1 MPLITVY
8 STILYVY
15 FIKIIITRNWPQG
28 LVSHLV
34 LWYSVI
40 SVAVIFFINP
50 ILDENRWAN
59 RFKTWFPKLIIPI
72 LIMMFISMG
81 IRIREYGITENR
93 YFVVALGLWVFG
105 IMLYF
110 AFSKKLNNIIIPIFL
125 SIIAINSVFGPLSSF
140 AISKSS
146 QNKRLES
153 ILVKNSMLKD
163 NKIIK
168 VSGDIPIDDKM
179 ETGMILKYFE
189 NNHSL
194 EDVKYLPKD
203 FRIGDMETVFGFP
216 YVEKNPYQDNHFFYN
231 LDYTGKAF
239 EITGYDYFLESYS
252 IMGKTVNFDDA
263 DISYD
268 GNNFEFRIME
278 KDSDLY
284 KANLKEYV
292 VDIMKKHEK
301 DNTHG
306 KNLLDLDKATIIDE
320 NDKVK
325 VKFVITNFGGRTNTI
340 SNEPIIE
347 NIDYYVLIKIK

>member
-1 MPLITVY
+1 
-8 STILYVY
+8 
-15 FIKIIITRNWPQG
+15 
-28 LVSHLV
+28 
-34 LWYSVI
+34 
-40 SVAVIFFINP
+40 
-50 ILDENRWAN
+50 
-59 RFKTWFPKLIIPI
+59 
-72 LIMMFISMG
+72 MG